1 MDKLWTKR
9 TPPTPLDWD
18 KLSDEVKAAKEGAI
32 ADQIPWSL
40 KQCALVLESSI
51 GKLKAQ
57 LEKSN
62 FEDHLVWDKDDEAA
76 MDFVAACANIR
87 AHIFNIPEKTRF
99 DIKSMAGNIIPA
111 IATTNAAIAGA
122 IVMEALKL
130 LFGQENKCCT
140 VYLTKKT
147 NPRKK
152 IMVNCQLNEPN
163 PKCYTCSD
171 KNEIGIK
178 LDLTKLTLKTFEE
191 KILKGTLS
199 MVGPDAEVDGT
210 SKILISSDED
220 DDLSGLL
227 DKTLKDLGLEDGSIL
242 TCDDFLQNYK
252 IQIVLYQTSELAEG
266 VEFEIVGDLSKLEA
280 KPESEAENGNGKH
293 GK

>member
-1 MDKLWTKR
+1 MTKYR
-9 TPPTPLDWD
+9 
-18 KLSDEVKAAKEGAI
+18 
-32 ADQIPWSL
+32 
-40 KQCALVLESSI
+40 
-51 GKLKAQ
+51 
-57 LEKSN
+57 
-62 FEDHLVWDKDDEAA
+62 
-76 MDFVAACANIR
+76 
-87 AHIFNIPEKTRF
+87 
-99 DIKSMAGNIIPA
+99 
-111 IATTNAAIAGA
+111 
-122 IVMEALKL
+122 
-130 LFGQENKCCT
+130 
-140 VYLTKKT
+140 
-147 NPRKK
+147 RKK

-171 KNEIGIK
+171 KNEIGVK